1 MKKGEKQQ
9 PEEKATG
16 PVFVKRIGSV
26 KCSVFENE
34 SDSGRVYS
42 NIAVVRRY
50 RANDGEWHDTNVL
63 NGAADG
69 LAAMEGL
76 RCAIDFIN
84 QREADNQYLD
94 NE

>member
-9 PEEKATG
+9 AEPKTAG

-26 KCSVFENE
+26 KCSVFENASE
-34 SDSGRVYS
+34 SGRVYS

-63 NGAADG
+63 NGTADG

-84 QREADNQYLD
+84 HRDAEQHNDAD
-94 NE
+94 E